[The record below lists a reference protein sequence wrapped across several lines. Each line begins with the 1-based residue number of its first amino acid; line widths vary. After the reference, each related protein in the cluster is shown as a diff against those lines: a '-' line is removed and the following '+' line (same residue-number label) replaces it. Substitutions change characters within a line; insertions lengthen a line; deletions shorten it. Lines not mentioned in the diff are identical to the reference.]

1 MIGRVF
7 VLCAQLLLTV
17 GVGFY
22 VQAQTTANPLHG
34 AWSGFLHYGNEMRA
48 IGLRFALDEHETT
61 VVFIDAPDLKFRNLG
76 PIHLKQ
82 TGSEYQAFQFTFS
95 LDPNNHTVSGVWSF
109 DGHEIPF
116 ELVPGALPAPASTEV
131 AGGPVAKPVWTF
143 RTGGPIWSS
152 PATAGHVVYFGSN
165 DGNLYAVETRSGK
178 PLWHFTTGGP
188 VMGTPTVDGRYVY
201 VLSDDGFLY
210 KLGRAGGQL
219 VWKFDTHGGK
229 SPRDMVGSQAGGY
242 DTETS
247 AAAIAGDTVYVGSA
261 DKRLYAIDAET
272 GHERWHFDTQGI
284 VRSTPAVSDG
294 VVFFGSRDHY
304 IYAVDPKTGS
314 MRWRYDT
321 LREVVS
327 SPLVDR
333 GTVYIGSRSSDLLA
347 LDAVSGKVKWKSF
360 YWSSWVESSA
370 RIRDGILYIGS
381 SDAQQLFAI
390 DPRTGQRIWSF
401 DTNGSPWS
409 TPAVTRKQVYIGAAG
424 VMNYFID
431 HRGGFFAVDRAT
443 GKEVWQYPM
452 PVIPNSSTY
461 GVASSPAVQDGL
473 VFFGGLDGVFYAFA
487 ER

>member
-1 MIGRVF
+1 MTRKVF
-7 VLCAQLLLTV
+7 FLCPQFLLGV
-17 GVGFY
+17 GVVFL
-22 VQAQTTANPLHG
+22 AQSQTAANPLSG
-34 AWSGFLHYGNEMRA
+34 PWSGLLRYGNETRA
-48 IGLRFALDEHETT
+48 IGLRFALDEHQSA
-61 VVFIDAPDLKFRNLG
+61 VVFVDAPELKFHNLG

-82 TGSEYQAFQFTFS
+82 RGGEYQAFQFKFK
-95 LDPNNHTVSGVWSF
+95 LGPDNHSISGVWSF

-201 VLSDDGFLY
+201 ALSDDSFLY

-219 VWKFDTHGGK
+219 VWKFDTNGGK
-229 SPRDMVGSQAGGY
+229 SPRDMVGSDTGGY
-242 DTETS
+242 DTESS
-247 AAAIAGDTVYVGSA
+247 AAVIVDGTVYVGSA

-272 GHERWHFDTQGI
+272 RQVRWHFDAQGI
-284 VRSTPAVSDG
+284 IRSTPAVGDG

-304 IYAVDPKTGS
+304 VYAVDAKSGS
-314 MRWRYDT
+314 MKWRTDT

-327 SPLVDR
+327 SPLLDK
-333 GTVYIGSRSSDLLA
+333 GTVYIGSRSSDLFA
-347 LDAVSGKVKWKSF
+347 LDAASGKVKWKTF

-370 RIRDGILYIGS
+370 RVRDGILYIGS
-381 SDAQQLFAI
+381 SDAQQLLAI
-390 DPRTGQRIWSF
+390 DSRTGRHIWTF
-401 DTNGSPWS
+401 ETNGSPWP
-409 TPAVTRKQVYIGAAG
+409 TPAVTKKHVYIGAAG
-424 VMNYFID
+424 VPNYFID

-443 GKEVWQYPM
+443 GKEVWRYPM
-452 PVIPNSSTY
+452 PVIPNSSAY

-487 ER
+487 EG